1 MLLSRTVYSLTREMR
16 LTGCELHIQT
26 LTFLIVLTLTQ
37 CVNAKTVM
45 TIIDN
50 LSRLTRPQ
58 PQLTLEVFPRKRVNL
73 EPESIFYPWS
83 AVFSLHFIPSLQ
95 SAVCSL
101 QFAVCSLQSAFY
113 TNWLF
118 NFLVKFYGSAQRI
131 LTECGI
137 SISLSNNC
145 KPLQ

>member
-1 MLLSRTVYSLTREMR
+1 
-16 LTGCELHIQT
+16 
-26 LTFLIVLTLTQ
+26 
-37 CVNAKTVM
+37 M

-73 EPESIFYPWS
+73 EPESTFYPWS

-101 QFAVCSLQSAFY
+101 RF
-113 TNWLF
+113 T
-118 NFLVKFYGSAQRI
+118 
-131 LTECGI
+131 LTDQVLWPCTTYLDRVWDI
-137 SISLSNNC
+137 D
-145 KPLQ
+145 